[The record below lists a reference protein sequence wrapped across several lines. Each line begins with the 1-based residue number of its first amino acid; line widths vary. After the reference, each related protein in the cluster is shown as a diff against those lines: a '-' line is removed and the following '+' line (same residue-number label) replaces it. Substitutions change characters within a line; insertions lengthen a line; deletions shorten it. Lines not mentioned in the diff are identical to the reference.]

1 MAQRGKYTWQ
11 KDRINGQSL
20 QVLKFPKVIIKGKPD
35 QQEQAHHPL
44 RSSLQLVDPAIQLR
58 HKGFYTLTNEDKNN

>member
-35 QQEQAHHPL
+35 QQEQAHHPP
-44 RSSLQLVDPAIQLR
+44 RSSLQLVDPAIHVR
-58 HKGFYTLTNEDKNN
+58 HKGFQTLTNEDKNN

>member
-1 MAQRGKYTWQ
+1 MAKGPQQWAEFAG
-11 KDRINGQSL
+11 I
-20 QVLKFPKVIIKGKPD
+20 KFPKVIIKGKPD